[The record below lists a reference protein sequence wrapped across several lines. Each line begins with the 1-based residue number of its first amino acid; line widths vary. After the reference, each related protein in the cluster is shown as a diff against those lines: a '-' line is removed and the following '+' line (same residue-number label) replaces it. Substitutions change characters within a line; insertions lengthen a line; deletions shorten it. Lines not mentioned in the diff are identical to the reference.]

1 MNKSQIPIAE
11 IFDVRPLSISLS
23 YQSLVKTKVQG
34 IVVLSYYLLLSV
46 LIRDIDDL

>member
-11 IFDVRPLSISLS
+11 TCRLYPLFISLS

-34 IVVLSYYLLLSV
+34 IVVLRYYLLLSV
-46 LIRDIDDL
+46 LIRDINNL